1 MGYGPP
7 SQEGAVPA
15 DASFGPPIERAY
27 AWSMDFSSAEW
38 IDLLRTS
45 SDHRMLPD
53 VRSEKLLAAV
63 RAAVDAHG
71 GTFTYPCVSYL
82 WAAERI

>member
-1 MGYGPP
+1 MPP
-7 SQEGAVPA
+7 
-15 DASFGPPIERAY
+15 DISFGLPIERTY
-27 AWSMDFSSAEW
+27 AWSKDFSSAEW

-45 SDHRMLPD
+45 SDNRMFPD
-53 VRSEKLLAAV
+53 VRREQLLAAV

-82 WAAERI
+82 WPAERI